1 MVETQDHA
9 QVKIAPPILTLIHV
23 LAAMLLQ
30 WLLPFP
36 SHIQAALRWLGLLL
50 VLAGLWLAFAAVRRF
65 MAAHTTL
72 DPHHPVSALVTQ
84 GPYRLSRNP
93 IYLGFLLTVAGL
105 PLVLGTYWGIALA
118 LIFPLLMNQLVIRHE
133 EAYLSRRFPDEY
145 TSYRSQV
152 RRWI

>member
-1 MVETQDHA
+1 MVDSQDHA
-9 QVKIAPPILTLIHV
+9 QVRFPPPILTFLHV

-36 SHIQAALRWLGLLL
+36 PHIQAALRWLGLLL
-50 VLAGLWLAFAAVRRF
+50 VIAGLWLSLAAVRRF
-65 MAAHTTL
+65 LAAHTTL
-72 DPHHPVSALVTQ
+72 DPHHPVSVLVTG

-105 PLVLGTYWGIALA
+105 PLALGTYWGIVLA
-118 LIFPLLMNQLVIRHE
+118 LIFPLVMDQLVIRAE
-133 EAYLSRRFPDEY
+133 ETYLLRRFQDQYAEY
-145 TSYRSQV
+145 QSQV